1 MKIAELFN
9 GLRYMLTREQKE
21 VVDIIK
27 EQPSIARTELS
38 ERHQHLAEQMTGLGI
53 IDRIYDEETQTV
65 AYKLFD
71 R

>member
-21 VVDIIK
+21 VIDLIK
-27 EQPSIARTELS
+27 EHKSIDRAELS
-38 ERHQHLAEQMTGLGI
+38 ERHQRLAEQMTSQGI
-53 IDRIYDEETQTV
+53 IDRTYDEDTQAV
-65 AYKLFD
+65 AYKLYN